1 MFERGID
8 RIALVLAFIA
18 MLPGFVL
25 GFHIHRS
32 EFRIGV
38 GLSSA
43 LASFLIVLYGIRGG
57 VQFFKWIAGG
67 SNDSNLEKKQ
77 NYWQEVIENEN
88 KIFIVLHQ
96 KTVEAFGTKGIK
108 EKWGTYY
115 KSKGKYYVIVN
126 KNSHK
131 KMLGKRWKMSIEEVE
146 QNEGWQSLMKES
158 NREKRKVA
166 KYLERQ
172 RGDVSPGGG
181 TSGSASD
188 WKI

>member
-67 SNDSNLEKKQ
+67 SKDINLEKKQ
-77 NYWQEVIENEN
+77 NYWQEVIDNEN

-115 KSKGKYYVIVN
+115 KSKGKYYVAVN
-126 KNSHK
+126 KNNQK
-131 KMLGKRWKMSIEEVE
+131 KMLGARWKKSIKEVERDKRWQTV
-146 QNEGWQSLMKES
+146 MKES
-158 NREKRKVA
+158 NYEKEKVG
-166 KYLERQ
+166 KYLKIH
-172 RGDVSPGGG
+172 GGE
-181 TSGSASD
+181 SGSSVG
-188 WKI
+188 KQ